1 MCVFCEI
8 VNGNIPSTKV
18 YEDDMMLAFKDL
30 NPQAPVHILAVPKV
44 HIDSANGINA
54 ENSKYVAHIFEKLP
68 EIAKSQGIESY
79 RIINNCGA
87 DAGQTVMHLHFH
99 LLGGVQMEEGL
110 L

>member
-1 MCVFCEI
+1 MCIFCEI

-44 HIDSANGINA
+44 HIDSANCITA
-54 ENSKYVAHIFEKLP
+54 ENSRYVAHIFEKLP
-68 EIAKSQGIESY
+68 EIAKSQGIESF
-79 RIINNCGA
+79 RIINNCGE

-99 LLGGVQMEEGL
+99 LLGGTKMEDKML
-110 L
+110 